1 MRDADGPEVPE
12 PPIARRGRLGERFL
26 PSVPTQRAPWD
37 EPEPEDLQDLGE
49 PTDDAGLDP
58 GDEGR

>member
-12 PPIARRGRLGERFL
+12 PPIAHVGRLGERFL
-26 PSVPTQRAPWD
+26 PSVPTQRAPWG
-37 EPEPEDLQDLGE
+37 EPELDELEDLGE
-49 PTDDAGLDP
+49 PAEDADVDP